1 MSHMKVTSW
10 QFDQLTKLYNV
21 NVQFTVS
28 AEFLEDVAD
37 YPMYNSLDLK
47 EEVIKVLGKAMWEA
61 LENKIREERPF

>member
-1 MSHMKVTSW
+1 MKVTSW